1 MLDRVAAR
9 ADAEALAVHREGTE
23 DRGGRVSEQPNRLS
37 VLARF
42 RSRHAGF
49 DHLVRAGERY
59 TETHGNHYA
68 AAITYFSILALVPL
82 LMVAFASV
90 ALVLRSSPDLLAQL
104 KAQIGKALPAG
115 LNQTLS
121 SVIDQAITSATTVGV
136 IGMVFALVAG
146 LGWMT
151 NFRDALSVQWGHD
164 QPPSTPYLRRLG
176 ADLASLIGLGLAMA
190 LSYGLTA
197 VASGGLAGQILGY
210 LGLGDAGWAAWLLE
224 LLALVLGL
232 VSNWLVLLWV
242 FARLPREPVTWRSA
256 IMAAIAAAVGL
267 EVIKRVMVIYLAAVT
282 QTPAGLAFG
291 PILGLLIFIFT
302 VSQFLL
308 FLTAWAAT
316 ARENQVERPPPA
328 PSPAVIRPEVTVRS
342 GPGPAAVTG
351 LLGAGVMT
359 GMLGC
364 RLLGHRKHHITSP

>member
-1 MLDRVAAR
+1 MTVGVDM
-9 ADAEALAVHREGTE
+9 
-23 DRGGRVSEQPNRLS
+23 SEQPIRPSPLI
-37 VLARF
+37 RF
-42 RSRHAGF
+42 RSRHAWL

-68 AAITYFSILALVPL
+68 AAITYFSLLALVPL
-82 LMVAFASV
+82 LMVGFAAV
-90 ALVLRSSPDLLAQL
+90 ALVLVSNPELLAQL
-104 KAQIGKALPAG
+104 KAEIGRALPAG
-115 LNQTLS
+115 LDQTLGTL
-121 SVIDQAITSATTVGV
+121 IDQAITSATTVGV
-136 IGMVFALVAG
+136 FGLVFALVAG

-164 QPPSTPYLRRLG
+164 QHPPTPYLRRLG

-190 LSYGLTA
+190 ISYGLTA
-197 VASGGLAGQILGY
+197 VASGGLAGQILGS
-210 LGLGDAGWAAWLLE
+210 LGLGSAGWAAGLLE

-232 VSNWLVLLWV
+232 VANWLVFLWV

-256 IMAAIAAAVGL
+256 IMAAAGAAIGL
-267 EVIKRVMVIYLAAVT
+267 EVIKRVMGVYLAAVT

-316 ARENQVERPPPA
+316 ARENQVQRPPPV
-328 PSPAVIRPEVTVRS
+328 PSPAVISSEVMVRS
-342 GPGPAAVTG
+342 GLGPGAVTG
-351 LLGAGVMT
+351 LLGAGAIT
-359 GMLGC
+359 GLLGC
-364 RLLGHRKHHITSP
+364 RLLFHRK

>member
-1 MLDRVAAR
+1 MF
-9 ADAEALAVHREGTE
+9 
-23 DRGGRVSEQPNRLS
+23 S
-37 VLARF
+37 RF
-42 RSRHAGF
+42 RSRHTGL

-90 ALVLRSSPDLLAQL
+90 ALVLQSNPDLLVQL

-136 IGMVFALVAG
+136 VGMVFALVAG

-164 QPPSTPYLRRLG
+164 QPPPTSYLRRLG
-176 ADLASLIGLGLAMA
+176 ADLASLIGLGLAIA

-197 VASGGLAGQILGY
+197 VASGGLAGQILGNV
-210 LGLGDAGWAAWLLE
+210 GLSDAGWAVWLLE

-232 VSNWLVLLWV
+232 VSNWLVFLWV

-267 EVIKRVMVIYLAAVT
+267 EVIKWVMVVYLAAVT

-328 PSPAVIRPEVTVRS
+328 PSPAVIRSDVTVRS
-342 GPGPAAVTG
+342 GPGPAAVMG
-351 LLGAGVMT
+351 LLGAGVIS

-364 RLLGHRKHHITSP
+364 RVLGHRKHRITSP

>member
-1 MLDRVAAR
+1 M
-9 ADAEALAVHREGTE
+9 
-23 DRGGRVSEQPNRLS
+23 SKKPNRPSTLTG
-37 VLARF
+37 F
-42 RSRHAGF
+42 RSRHAWL

-68 AAITYFSILALVPL
+68 AAITYFSVLALVPL
-82 LMVAFASV
+82 LMIAFASV
-90 ALVLRSSPDLLAQL
+90 ALVLKSNPDLLARL
-104 KAQIGKALPAG
+104 KAELGSALPAG
-115 LNQTLS
+115 LNQTLDT
-121 SVIDQAITSATTVGV
+121 VIDQAITSAATVGIV
-136 IGMVFALVAG
+136 GLSFALIAG

-164 QPPSTPYLRRLG
+164 QKPPIPYLRRMG

-197 VASGGLAGQILGY
+197 IATGGFATEILGY
-210 LGLGDAGWAAWLLE
+210 VGLADAGWAERLLE

-232 VSNWLVLLWV
+232 LSNWLVFLWV

-256 IMAAIAAAVGL
+256 ILAALGAALGL
-267 EVIKRVMVIYLAAVT
+267 EVIKRVMVVYLAAVT

-302 VSQFLL
+302 LSQFLL

-316 ARENQVERPPPA
+316 AQKNHVKRPPPV
-328 PSPAVIRPEVTVRS
+328 PSPAVIRLEVTVRRGL
-342 GPGPAAVTG
+342 GPGAVTG
-351 LLGAGVMT
+351 LLGIGATAGI
-359 GMLGC
+359 LGC
-364 RLLGHRKHHITSP
+364 RLLRHQK

>member
-1 MLDRVAAR
+1 
-9 ADAEALAVHREGTE
+9 
-23 DRGGRVSEQPNRLS
+23 
-37 VLARF
+37 
-42 RSRHAGF
+42 
-49 DHLVRAGERY
+49 
-59 TETHGNHYA
+59 
-68 AAITYFSILALVPL
+68 
-82 LMVAFASV
+82 MVAFASV

-104 KAQIGKALPAG
+104 KTQIGKASPAG

-164 QPPSTPYLRRLG
+164 QPPPAPYLRRLG

-316 ARENQVERPPPA
+316 ARVNQVERPPPA
-328 PSPAVIRPEVTVRS
+328 PSPAVIRPNVTVRS
-342 GPGPAAVTG
+342 GLGPAAVTG
-351 LLGAGVMT
+351 LLGAGVLT

-364 RLLGHRKHHITSP
+364 RLLGHR

>member
-1 MLDRVAAR
+1 
-9 ADAEALAVHREGTE
+9 
-23 DRGGRVSEQPNRLS
+23 VSEQPNRPSL
-37 VLARF
+37 LTRF
-42 RSRHAGF
+42 RSRHGWL

-68 AAITYFSILALVPL
+68 AAITYFSVLALVPL

-90 ALVLRSSPDLLAQL
+90 ALVLESNPDLLAQL
-104 KAQIGKALPAG
+104 KSEIGKALPAS

-121 SVIDQAITSATTVGV
+121 TVIDQAITSATTVGV
-136 IGMVFALVAG
+136 VGLSFALVAG

-164 QPPSTPYLRRLG
+164 QKPPTPYVRRLG
-176 ADLASLIGLGLAMA
+176 GDLASLIGLGLAMA
-190 LSYGLTA
+190 FSYGLTA
-197 VASGGLAGQILGY
+197 VTSGGLAGQILAY
-210 LGLGDAGWAAWLLE
+210 LGLSGARWAGWLLE
-224 LLALVLGL
+224 LLAVVLGL

-256 IMAAIAAAVGL
+256 IMAAVGAAVGL
-267 EVIKRVMVIYLAAVT
+267 EVIKRVMVVYLAVVT
-282 QTPAGLAFG
+282 QKPAGLAFG

-316 ARENQVERPPPA
+316 ARENQVERPPPV

-342 GPGPAAVTG
+342 GLGPGAVTG
-351 LLGAGVMT
+351 LLGAGAIT
-359 GMLGC
+359 GLLGC
-364 RLLGHRKHHITSP
+364 RLLGHRK